1 MKKRLGIS
9 ISVLMLCLICS
20 MTVFAHSGS
29 GHSDS
34 TESRAE
40 NIAAIF
46 MQWTLFGISAGG
58 GTFLLLQKAKKA
70 RRNSRQAM
78 AFFAQ
83 MGDNWNSKEI
93 QCQVEEAYFQIQECQ
108 RRMDITYGAP
118 YLSEEMQKEF
128 DSKMQWMKVRN
139 EEAVLKNV
147 RLLSAMPVCAQDEPD
162 EEQDVLWY
170 LIHGKMI
177 RYYIDSASRRIVRG
191 DTKPEA
197 FFEYWKFVYRNKRW
211 VLQEIRQQNEM
222 DIDAFENTQS
232 NIKKLENK

>member
-9 ISVLMLCLICS
+9 ISILILCLLCS
-20 MTVFAHSGS
+20 ITVFAHSGS
-29 GHSDS
+29 GYSDS
-34 TESRAE
+34 SESKTED
-40 NIAAIF
+40 IVVVF
-46 MQWTLFGISAGG
+46 LQWTLFGISAGG

-78 AFFAQ
+78 GFFAQ
-83 MGDNWNSKEI
+83 MGDNWNSREI

-118 YLSEEMQKEF
+118 YLSEEMQKEL

-139 EEAVLKNV
+139 EEIVQMNV

-170 LIHGKMI
+170 LIHGKMV
-177 RYYIDSASRRIVRG
+177 RYYIDGTSRQVIRG
-191 DTKPEA
+191 ETKPEA

-211 VLQEIRQQNEM
+211 VLDEIRQQNEM
-222 DIDAFENTQS
+222 DIDAFENTYS
-232 NIKKLENK
+232 NIKKLERK